1 MRNNIILKMLIF
13 MFMVLCAGYV
23 YASDVRISSVNVDG
37 VLRTDKPT
45 VLSAVKTKPG
55 SEFDINLIDQD
66 IINIYKL
73 GFYKSVSASIDEK
86 DGKYQLIFTVKEKPS
101 IRFVTFKGND
111 EVKDKDLAKVCS
123 AKSYRILTTSML
135 DKSVFSMMGLYA
147 SKGLYLTH
155 IDYKIKPVENNRA
168 DVVFEIKESKKT
180 YIKNIR
186 ILGNKHI
193 DTSDILDVMKN
204 HRKNAPYIFT
214 FLPWFYSGKLDVN
227 KLSSDMEA
235 IRGLYASKGYINVK
249 VSQPI
254 VTVEPDTG
262 YTYID
267 ISIKEG
273 RQYILKKISFRHI
286 KPVTLKEIKENIN
299 TEINKPFDFVQL
311 RKDIDALTDIYADKG
326 YAFADINPIIHLNKK
341 NLTADVTLDV
351 DKGQKI
357 YINRIEIAGNTKT
370 YDNVIRREVRLKER
384 DLYSLKKITRSR
396 QRINNLNFFENVKI
410 STAKVKGKDEVNMK
424 VKVKEKPTGMLS
436 LGVGYSSY
444 DKIGFMGSVA
454 EQNLLGTGIHGKFSG
469 NITSKS
475 ALYDLNLVD
484 PWIYNRPISIGV
496 DLFHQKNDSY
506 DYNESSTG
514 GSLTAAKRFWD
525 DDLSVGATYSLSFNN
540 IDITTDT
547 PGYYLEDQNGK
558 HLESSITPFIKY
570 NTLDNN
576 IFPTSGVTASFSS
589 RYTGLG
595 GTEHYMK
602 TIIDAGYFHKLF
614 WDFIGHVKGEVGIAD
629 GLGSHNVPVN
639 RRFFLGGIDN
649 LRGFEVD
656 KASPRDS
663 DGNYIGGTREFYTSS
678 ELIFPLV
685 KDLKLYGAAFVDIGS
700 NEIAKYDFN
709 NLKRDAG
716 FEIRWISPL
725 GPIRISIAKNLS
737 PKDDEKST
745 VLQFSMGALF

>member
-1 MRNNIILKMLIF
+1 MKNKIMLNMLIF
-13 MFMVLCAGYV
+13 MFIFFFTGYV
-23 YASDVRISSVNVDG
+23 RASDIRISSVNVAG

-45 VLSAVKTKPG
+45 VMSVVKTKPG

-101 IRFVTFKGND
+101 VRFVTFKGNN
-111 EVKDKDLAKVCS
+111 EVKDKDLAKVCDV
-123 AKSYRILTTSML
+123 KSYRILTKSML

-147 SKGLYLTH
+147 SKGLYLTR
-155 IDYKIKPVENNRA
+155 IDYKIKPVENNRV

-193 DTSDILDVMKN
+193 DTDDILGVMKN

-214 FLPWFYSGKLDVN
+214 FLPWFYSGKLNVN
-227 KLSSDMEA
+227 ELSSDMEA
-235 IRGLYASKGYINVK
+235 IRDLYRSKGYINVR

-273 RQYILKKISFRHI
+273 KRYILKKIAFKHI
-286 KPVTLKEIKENIN
+286 KPLTLKEIKEKIN
-299 TEINKPFDFVQL
+299 TDINKPFNFVQL
-311 RKDIDALTDIYADKG
+311 RKDINDLTQMYADRG

-357 YINRIEIAGNTKT
+357 FINRIEIVGNTKT
-370 YDNVIRREVRLKER
+370 HDNVIRRELLLKEG

-396 QRINNLNFFENVKI
+396 QRVNNLDFFDNVKI

-436 LGVGYSSY
+436 VGVGYSSY

-454 EQNLLGTGIHGKFSG
+454 ERNLFGTGIQGKFSG

-484 PWIYNRPISIGV
+484 PWVYNRPISVGV
-496 DLFHQKNDSY
+496 DLYHQKYDSY
-506 DYNESSTG
+506 DYDESSTG
-514 GSLTAAKRFWD
+514 GSLTVAKRFLD
-525 DDLSVGATYSLSFNN
+525 GDLSIGSTYSLSFYN
-540 IDITTDT
+540 IDVTTDT
-547 PGYYLEDQNGK
+547 PGYYLEEQSGN
-558 HLESSITPFIKY
+558 HSESAITPFIKY

-576 IFPTSGVTASFSS
+576 IFPTSGVTASLSS

-595 GTEHYMK
+595 GTEHYIK
-602 TIIDAGYFHKLF
+602 TIVDAGYFHKLF
-614 WDFIGHVKGEVGIAD
+614 WDFIGHIKGEIGSAN
-629 GLGSHNVPVN
+629 GLGGHKVPVN

-649 LRGFEVD
+649 LRGFSVD

-678 ELIFPLV
+678 ELIFPLL
-685 KDLKLYGAAFVDIGS
+685 KDLRLYGATFVDVGNNEIGS
-700 NEIAKYDFN
+700 YDLG
-709 NLKRDAG
+709 NLKKDAG
-716 FEIRWISPL
+716 FEIRWISPM

-737 PKDDEKST
+737 PKDGEKST
-745 VLQFSMGALF
+745 VFQFSMGALF

>member
-1 MRNNIILKMLIF
+1 MKNKIILNMLIF
-13 MFMVLCAGYV
+13 MFIVLFAGYV
-23 YASDVRISSVNVDG
+23 RASDIRISSVDVTG

-55 SEFDINLIDQD
+55 SKFDINLIDQD
-66 IINIYKL
+66 IIDIYKL
-73 GFYKSVSASIDEK
+73 GFYKSVSASINEK

-101 IRFVTFKGND
+101 VRFVTFKGNH
-111 EVKDKDLAKVCS
+111 EVKDKDLVKVCDV
-123 AKSYRILTTSML
+123 KSYRILTKSML
-135 DKSVFSMMGLYA
+135 DKSIFSMIGAYA
-147 SKGLYLTH
+147 SKGMYLTR
-155 IDYKIKPVENNRA
+155 IDYKIEPVKHNRV
-168 DVVFEIKESKKT
+168 DVVFEIKESKQT

-193 DTSDILDVMKN
+193 DTSDIMDVMKN

-214 FLPWFYSGKLDVN
+214 FLPWFYSGRLNVN
-227 KLSSDMEA
+227 KLPDDAEA
-235 IRGLYASKGYINVK
+235 IRGLYTSKGYINVK

-254 VTVEPDTG
+254 VTIEPDTG

-267 ISIKEG
+267 VSIKEG
-273 RQYILKKISFRHI
+273 KRYILKKISFKHI
-286 KPVTLKEIKENIN
+286 KPLTLKEVKEKIN
-299 TEINKPFDFVQL
+299 TDINKPFNLVQL
-311 RKDIDALTDIYADKG
+311 RKDINVLTDMYADKG

-351 DKGQKI
+351 NKGQKI
-357 YINRIEIAGNTKT
+357 FINRIEIVGNTKT
-370 YDNVIRREVRLKER
+370 HDNVIRREVRLKEG

-396 QRINNLNFFENVKI
+396 QRVNNLNFFDNVKI
-410 STAKVKGKDEVNMK
+410 STAKVKNKDEVNMK

-454 EQNLLGTGIHGKFSG
+454 ERNLFGTGVQGKFSG

-484 PWIYNRPISIGV
+484 PWVYNRPISVGV
-496 DLFHQKNDSY
+496 DLFHQTNDSY
-506 DYNESSTG
+506 DYDETTTG
-514 GSLTAAKRFWD
+514 FSVTAAKRFLD
-525 DDLSVGATYSLSFNN
+525 DDLSIGSSYSLSFDN
-540 IDITTDT
+540 IDVTTDT
-547 PGYYLEDQNGK
+547 PGYYLEEENGK
-558 HLESSITPFIKY
+558 HTESAITPFIKY

-589 RYTGLG
+589 RFTGLG
-595 GTEHYMK
+595 GTERYIK
-602 TIIDAGYFHKLF
+602 TIADAGYFHKLF
-614 WDFIGHVKGEVGIAD
+614 WDFIGHVKGEIGISE
-629 GLGSHNVPVN
+629 GLGSHDVPVN

-649 LRGFEVD
+649 LRGFSVD

-663 DGNYIGGTREFYTSS
+663 DGNYIGGTREFYASS
-678 ELIFPLV
+678 ELIFPLI
-685 KDLKLYGAAFVDIGS
+685 KDLRLYGATFVDVGN
-700 NEIAKYDFN
+700 NEISKYDLN
-709 NLKRDAG
+709 NLKKDAG
-716 FEIRWISPL
+716 FEMRWISPM

-737 PKDDEKST
+737 PKNDEKST